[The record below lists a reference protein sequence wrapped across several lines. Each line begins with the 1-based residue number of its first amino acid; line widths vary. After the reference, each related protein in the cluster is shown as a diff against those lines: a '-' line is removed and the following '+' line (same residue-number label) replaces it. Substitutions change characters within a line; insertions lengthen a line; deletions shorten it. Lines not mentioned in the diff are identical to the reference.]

1 MPFTTAISFTQ
12 GADCSQF
19 TIVDASTYNIEAAGT
34 FSARKLTIQK
44 SDGTYLKIG
53 NTTYNQFVWPFAS
66 GNNLVISGVDDK
78 NQPYIGADYAFTV
91 TLALTSSSPVNGSV
105 YTKTELPVFTCYTM
119 SAFYTNTGK
128 MAINPGLEKDYK
140 FVKDVMRLILE
151 KESAQK
157 AGLDGDIGASQS
169 CLDRAKFVSDSLK
182 IGY

>member
-19 TIVDASTYNIEAAGT
+19 TVVDSSSYNLEATNT

-53 NTTYNQFVWPFAS
+53 NTTYNQWPWPFAS
-66 GNNLVISGVDDK
+66 GNSLVISGVDEK
-78 NQPYIGADYAFTV
+78 NQPYIATDYILSV
-91 TLALTSSSPVNGSV
+91 TLALTSSNPINGSS
-105 YTKTELPVFTCYTM
+105 YTRTEMPVFTCYTM
-119 SAFYTNTGK
+119 SAFYANTGK
-128 MAINPGLEKDYK
+128 MATNPGLEKDYK
-140 FVKDVMRLILE
+140 FVKDVMRLFLE

-157 AGLDGDIGASQS
+157 AGLDGDTGAAQA
-169 CLDRAKFVSDSLK
+169 CLDRAKFISDSLK